1 MKEKIYELL
10 KKIDDM
16 KVEKYDTAE
25 ENRIFLKKLYLDEAY
40 RNGSITLRLTITEDN
55 GIPQTL
61 AVMTA
66 DNGRDLDNDT
76 GDYAHWARR
85 IRKAGRYILIA
96 AACAWLLATA
106 RAILTFRR
114 RQRR

>member
-40 RNGSITLRLTITEDN
+40 RNEVIDKSGEQEIFSFLEKTYEAYYKIGEQLKELVEKCEEKEELRATF
-55 GIPQTL
+55 GK
-61 AVMTA
+61 
-66 DNGRDLDNDT
+66 DT
-76 GDYAHWARR
+76 F
-85 IRKAGRYILIA
+85 A
-96 AACAWLLATA
+96 ALVANEEEKD
-106 RAILTFRR
+106 
-114 RQRR
+114 RQIEAKI

>member
-40 RNGSITLRLTITEDN
+40 RNEVIDKSGEQEIFSFLEKTYESYRIIGEQLKELVEKCEEKEELRDTFGKEEF
-55 GIPQTL
+55 
-61 AVMTA
+61 TA
-66 DNGRDLDNDT
+66 LVANEEEKD
-76 GDYAHWARR
+76 
-85 IRKAGRYILIA
+85 
-96 AACAWLLATA
+96 
-106 RAILTFRR
+106 
-114 RQRR
+114 RQIEAQLKY